1 MPPSGVGGQPQE
13 GVTWGLALGL
23 WVEVTVDDFG
33 SAQNTFEHLGLPN
46 RGVCTSLWLTVSV
59 QSLGARRCC
68 CRRRQAARPLA
79 PCRPEASSAL
89 GVSSSSFALPVTE
102 SDVPSLN
109 PPDPPISVPS
119 LASPSLCL
127 RELLNLELLNLPVVR

>member
-33 SAQNTFEHLGLPN
+33 SAQNMFEHLGLPN

-59 QSLGARRCC
+59 QSLGPGGAAAGGGRQLGLLYLADLRPQVPWVFPPLPLL
-68 CRRRQAARPLA
+68 CR
-79 PCRPEASSAL
+79 
-89 GVSSSSFALPVTE
+89 
-102 SDVPSLN
+102 
-109 PPDPPISVPS
+109 
-119 LASPSLCL
+119 SPSLMFPL
-127 RELLNLELLNLPVVR
+127 